1 MYKLPLFPDLQHFK
15 PRFEASNYLDR
26 ALVFRGQ
33 IFNLIENYLNP
44 ASSLKEAQDLQKSLQ
59 FGQDE
64 SLFMSPIEIFKSK
77 FQKSLVL
84 GQFIDKVLDN
94 FDSYNLNF
102 SSPPSMQ
109 DKHWVKEILIYDYLF
124 YGPVT
129 VLFLEPILEL
139 IDKDYRQKP
148 LALMLKTLI
157 ANKRILEIRVNSFKD
172 IFFETSLQ
180 ILKWPVPFISN
191 SHLKVV
197 IERMISETNALTN
210 ASIKLNSATP
220 IADFEHI
227 CSYVRGSAIVPP
239 ATEDPMLT
247 LRIHPEDS
255 YDLKDL
261 KDFAMY
267 DQAIYD
273 FLKAIQKAGMT
284 VAIAG
289 TMGSGKTTLLSAL
302 AEAWPQ
308 DGRKA
313 TIEDTPELKPK
324 INDLIKLRTIDYQRP
339 EINNIDVTR
348 LTKAC
353 KRHSVRY
360 VVLSE
365 ARDGSAWEILQLSQA
380 ILGCLMT
387 FHYTLRSDR
396 YLVDQALNT
405 LTALCKQH
413 PTAPPGNDL
422 KHLIADMV
430 QILILVEQSPIDNI
444 RRLKKIYFVNGFDEL
459 NGGHFKAVEL
469 FSYEG
474 LEGFKLINVC
484 SELEEYLSL
493 KGVNY
498 KFIYD

>member
-1 MYKLPLFPDLQHFK
+1 MYKIPLFPDLQDFK
-15 PRFEASNYLDR
+15 PRFENSNYLDR
-26 ALVFRGQ
+26 ALVFRAQ
-33 IFNLIENYLNP
+33 IFQLIESYLNP
-44 ASSLKEAQDLQKSLQ
+44 ANPLKEAQELQKSLQ
-59 FGQDE
+59 IGQEEASNPLD
-64 SLFMSPIEIFKSK
+64 IFKAK

-84 GQFIDKVLDN
+84 ENFIDKILDN
-94 FDSYNLNF
+94 LDFYKLNF
-102 SSPPSMQ
+102 SSPPSLQ
-109 DKHWVKEILIYDYLF
+109 DKNWVKQILVYDFLF

-139 IDKDYRQKP
+139 IDPEFSQKP
-148 LALMLKTLI
+148 LTNLLRSMI
-157 ANKRILEIRVNSFKD
+157 ASKRILEIRVNSFED
-172 IFFETSLQ
+172 VFFETSCQ
-180 ILKWPVPFISN
+180 IQTWPVPFISDA
-191 SHLKVV
+191 HLKVV
-197 IERMISETNALTN
+197 IERMISETNTLTN
-210 ASIKLNSATP
+210 ASIKLNSAVP

-239 ATEDPMLT
+239 ATENPVLT

-255 YDLKDL
+255 YDLLDL
-261 KDFAMY
+261 KQFGMF

-273 FLKAIQKAGMT
+273 FLKAVQEAGMT

-302 AEAWPQ
+302 AEEWPSE
-308 DGRKA
+308 GRKA

-324 INDLIKLRTIDYQRP
+324 IHDLIKLRTIDYQRS

-413 PTAPPGNDL
+413 PTAPQGTDL

-430 QILILVEQSPIDNI
+430 QILILVEQSPLDNI

-459 NGGHFKAVEL
+459 NGGHFKAIEL

-474 LEGFKLINVC
+474 LEGFKLVNIC
-484 SELEEYLSL
+484 TELEEYLQL
-493 KGVNY
+493 KGVGY
-498 KFIYD
+498 KFIYG

>member
-1 MYKLPLFPDLQHFK
+1 MYKIPLFPDLQEFK
-15 PRFEASNYLDR
+15 PRADKSNYLDR
-26 ALVFRGQ
+26 ALVFRKQ
-33 IFNLIENYLNP
+33 IFQLIEIYLNP
-44 ASSLKEAQDLQKSLQ
+44 ANLEKEAQDLQKAMQIGLEEISHTNI
-59 FGQDE
+59 
-64 SLFMSPIEIFKSK
+64 IEIFKSK

-84 GQFIDKVLDN
+84 ENFIDRVLEN
-94 FDSYNLNF
+94 HSFYNLNF
-102 SSPPSMQ
+102 ISPPSTQ
-109 DKHWVKEILIYDYLF
+109 DKNWVKQILIYDFLF

-129 VLFLEPILEL
+129 ILFLEPILEI
-139 IDKDYRQKP
+139 IDKDYHQKP
-148 LALMLKTLI
+148 LSVMLKNLI
-157 ANKRILEIRVNSFKD
+157 SNKRILEIRVNNFED
-172 IFFETSLQ
+172 IFYETANQ
-180 ILKWPVPFISN
+180 ILSWPVPFISN
-191 SHLKVV
+191 AHLKIV
-197 IERMISETNALTN
+197 IERIISETNSLTN
-210 ASIKLNSATP
+210 ASIKLNSASP

-227 CSYVRGSAIVPP
+227 CSFVRGSAIVPP
-239 ATEDPMLT
+239 AVEEPILT
-247 LRIHPEDS
+247 LRIHPECS
-255 YDLKDL
+255 FGLEELKNFGML
-261 KDFAMY
+261 
-267 DQAIYD
+267 DQDIEM
-273 FLKAIQKAGMT
+273 FLRAVQCAGMT

-302 AEAWPQ
+302 AELWPK

-324 INDLIKLRTIDYQRP
+324 IEDLIKLRTIDYQRN

-405 LTALCKQH
+405 LTALAKQH
-413 PTAPPGNDL
+413 PTAPKGNDL

-430 QILILVEQSPIDNI
+430 QILILVEQSPLDNL
-444 RRLKKIYFVNGFDEL
+444 RRIKKIYFVNGYDEF
-459 NGGHFKAVEL
+459 NGGHFKALEL

-474 LEGFKLINVC
+474 SEGFKLINI
-484 SELEEYLSL
+484 SAELEDYLRL
-493 KGVNY
+493 KGVDF
-498 KFIYD
+498 KFLHD